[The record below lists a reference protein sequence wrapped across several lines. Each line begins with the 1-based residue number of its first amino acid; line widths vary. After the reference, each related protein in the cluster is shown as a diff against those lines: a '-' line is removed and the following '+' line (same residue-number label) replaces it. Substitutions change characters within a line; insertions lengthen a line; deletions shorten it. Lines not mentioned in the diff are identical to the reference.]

1 MKYCPECD
9 MKNLEDAG
17 FCMNCGT
24 KLEVKIPT
32 NNTPIQQATNESLR
46 PQYYGQPQQYTPQK
60 PSRKYKPIIAIVV
73 VIGVVAILIGAL
85 LATGLLTGIS
95 DSGSDINKIHVSGGP
110 KVNLQAI
117 ANGGNTLT
125 QPAEDHTAVYGY
137 YMSGRRFGT
146 ISFTTTGEEYY
157 QGMTCEKIIGSGNFN
172 IELYGQ
178 SMKMNFDVD
187 AYTLKSDETLVYCN
201 FDFSVVTPI
210 SFDMDATIDVDR
222 DNNEIT
228 YTVSNDMIGTTSTV
242 IEVSDD
248 YWTYT
253 DIEDNLYVG
262 HSTEV
267 SYTVSAYG
275 YDVTVDME
283 ISVITQEDVTVGKG
297 TFEDCYKVQIEQD
310 GTEIAY
316 VWLDEDGVCPKI
328 QLGAGAT
335 STGIQEVFTIEL
347 EEYYTT

>member
-1 MKYCPECD
+1 MKYCPECG
-9 MKNLEDAG
+9 MENLEDAG

-32 NNTPIQQATNESLR
+32 NESYG

-73 VIGVVAILIGAL
+73 VIGVVALLIGAL
-85 LATGLLTGIS
+85 LAMGLLTGGS
-95 DSGSDINKIHVSGGP
+95 DSGSDIIKIPVSGGP
-110 KVNLQAI
+110 KVNLQSI
-117 ANGGNTLT
+117 ATGSGTYGGNALT

-137 YMSGRRFGT
+137 YMGSSKFGE
-146 ISFTTTGEEYY
+146 ISFTNQGDEYY
-157 QGMTCEKIIGSGNFN
+157 QGKTCKKITGSGNFN

-178 SMKMNFDVD
+178 SMKMNFDID

-201 FDFSVVTPI
+201 FDFSVVSPI
-210 SFDMDATIDVDR
+210 SFDMDAIIDVDR

-228 YTVSNDMIGTTSTV
+228 YTVNSDMISISNV
-242 IEVSDD
+242 IEVSED
-248 YWTYT
+248 YWTDT

-262 HSTEV
+262 YSKEV
-267 SYTVSAYG
+267 SYTVSTYG

-283 ISVITQEDVTVGKG
+283 ISVIAQEDVTVGKG

-310 GTEIAY
+310 GAAMAY
-316 VWLDEDGVCPKI
+316 VWLDEDGICPKI
-328 QLGAGAT
+328 QIAPSATTGLGD
-335 STGIQEVFTIEL
+335 FTIEL
-347 EEYYTT
+347 LGYYTT